1 MTAQSAMEM
10 TGSSASRVL
19 GRKMDSIPFST
30 YHVLIISVLALV
42 GFIEGYDLFMTG
54 SLLVLA
60 KVPLQ
65 LSETD
70 IQWLLLGPALPGT
83 VGGFGF
89 SAVGDQL
96 SRKAMLLIGVIATT
110 FLTLLIPLVQ
120 NAEQLLILR
129 ALTGLGAGGVWSA
142 VYPVGAELMPAQHRR
157 TYGAIYEMALASS
170 FTVLPFVASLLAGS
184 IDAFRFLAHCP
195 ADWRFWSFRQSF
207 FSYCRRARAGICA
220 AARPR
225 LRRISSTRSLGDPA
239 IVRRN

>member
-1 MTAQSAMEM
+1 MRRITNRAALLQSGTVRANCSEGFTAPQTRGGGMTAQSVMEM
-10 TGSSASRVL
+10 TASSASRVL

-60 KVPLQ
+60 KVPLD

-120 NAEQLLILR
+120 NAEELIILR
-129 ALTGLGAGGVWSA
+129 ALTGLGADGVW
-142 VYPVGAELMPAQHRR
+142 GRR
-157 TYGAIYEMALASS
+157 Y
-170 FTVLPFVASLLAGS
+170 
-184 IDAFRFLAHCP
+184 
-195 ADWRFWSFRQSF
+195 
-207 FSYCRRARAGICA
+207 
-220 AARPR
+220 
-225 LRRISSTRSLGDPA
+225 TRSAP
-239 IVRRN
+239 N